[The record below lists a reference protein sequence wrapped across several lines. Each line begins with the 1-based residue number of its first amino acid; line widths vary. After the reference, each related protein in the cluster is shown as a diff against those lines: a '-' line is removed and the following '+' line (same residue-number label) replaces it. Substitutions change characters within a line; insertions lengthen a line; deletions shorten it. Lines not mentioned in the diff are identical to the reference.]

1 MAKRGLGRGF
11 DSLIPAELLDESF
24 DPTADQDDRISD
36 LRQIKLAEIMPDPT
50 QPRRVF
56 DEVLL
61 DELAESIRVH
71 GVLQPIVVT
80 PDNKGKYVIVAGE
93 RRYRA
98 ATKAGLEKIPALV
111 RTLSDQH
118 KLELSLIEN
127 IQRQNLNAIETAT
140 AYLKLRDQFNLT
152 LEQIGQRVGGKS
164 PSAVSNTL
172 RLLRL
177 PEVVRQAVVDGKLSE
192 GQVRPLISLDE
203 AQIADILPKIIQEE
217 WSARRIEQY
226 LAILKRT
233 EESDS
238 AQKAAKAQRPAPPPQ
253 YTAASQRFEQQL
265 SAPVQIRG
273 NRRGAG
279 QIVIRFTSDDDFER
293 IIGLLEH
300 TQDEK

>member
-50 QPRRVF
+50 QPRRMF
-56 DEVLL
+56 DETLL

-238 AQKAAKAQRPAPPPQ
+238 ARKTAKAQRPAPPPQ

-300 TQDEK
+300 TQDK

>member
-56 DEVLL
+56 DETLL

-127 IQRQNLNAIETAT
+127 IQRQNLNAIESAT

-233 EESDS
+233 EASDF
-238 AQKAAKAQRPAPPPQ
+238 AQKTTKAQRPAPPPQ

>member
-56 DEVLL
+56 DEALL

-80 PDNKGKYVIVAGE
+80 PDSKGNYVIVAGE

-233 EESDS
+233 EASDS
-238 AQKAAKAQRPAPPPQ
+238 AQKTAKAQRPAPPPQ
-253 YTAASQRFEQQL
+253 YTAASQRFEQ
-265 SAPVQIRG
+265 
-273 NRRGAG
+273 
-279 QIVIRFTSDDDFER
+279 
-293 IIGLLEH
+293 
-300 TQDEK
+300 

>member
-56 DEVLL
+56 DETLL

-238 AQKAAKAQRPAPPPQ
+238 AQKTAKAQRPAPPPQ

>member
-56 DEVLL
+56 DETLL

-127 IQRQNLNAIETAT
+127 IQRQNLNAIET
-140 AYLKLRDQFNLT
+140 
-152 LEQIGQRVGGKS
+152 
-164 PSAVSNTL
+164 SAVSNTL

-233 EESDS
+233 EASDS
-238 AQKAAKAQRPAPPPQ
+238 AQKTAKAQRPAPPPQ

>member
-56 DEVLL
+56 DETLL

-233 EESDS
+233 EASDF
-238 AQKAAKAQRPAPPPQ
+238 AQKTTKAQRPAPPPQ

-300 TQDEK
+300 TQDK

>member
-56 DEVLL
+56 DETLL

-233 EESDS
+233 EASAS
-238 AQKAAKAQRPAPPPQ
+238 AQKTAKAQRPAPPPQ

-300 TQDEK
+300 TQDK

>member
-56 DEVLL
+56 DEALL

-233 EESDS
+233 EASDS
-238 AQKAAKAQRPAPPPQ
+238 AQKTAKAQCPAPPPQ

>member
-56 DEVLL
+56 DETLL

>member
-1 MAKRGLGRGF
+1 
-11 DSLIPAELLDESF
+11 
-24 DPTADQDDRISD
+24 
-36 LRQIKLAEIMPDPT
+36 MPDPT

-56 DEVLL
+56 DEALL

-233 EESDS
+233 EASDS
-238 AQKAAKAQRPAPPPQ
+238 AQKTAKAQRPAPPPQ

>member
-56 DEVLL
+56 DETLL

-80 PDNKGKYVIVAGE
+80 PDNKGNYVIVAGE

-233 EESDS
+233 EASDF
-238 AQKAAKAQRPAPPPQ
+238 AQKTTKAQRPAPPPQ

>member
-56 DEVLL
+56 DEALL

-177 PEVVRQAVVDGKLSE
+177 PEVARQAVVDGKLSE

-233 EESDS
+233 EASDA
-238 AQKAAKAQRPAPPPQ
+238 AQQAAKAQRPAPPPQ

-300 TQDEK
+300 TQDK